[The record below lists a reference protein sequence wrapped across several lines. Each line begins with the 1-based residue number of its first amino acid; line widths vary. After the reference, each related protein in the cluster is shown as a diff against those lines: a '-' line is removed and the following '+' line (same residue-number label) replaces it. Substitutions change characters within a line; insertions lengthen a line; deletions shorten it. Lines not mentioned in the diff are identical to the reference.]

1 MFAAILNIVCMPI
14 KNSWQII
21 WTIMAHR
28 HLMAVCVV
36 CLLCAE
42 HLPCKEH
49 ILANSN
55 NNNIDSNDWKT
66 GNTDLSSKS
75 NYNYRLNSIIDVAA
89 ENYYDENRDKYKKER
104 RDEILSRK
112 KRHADHSHGVS
123 TSQHR
128 LEMPEVTKIHLDKI
142 IRQFSS
148 NQTTMNVHAFEDMI
162 TQLKLNYLFNLSKHN
177 TDHKSCMSEETFLM
191 KLTHMKDEHSHAGK
205 THDHSHAGNDHSYN
219 HSHEDHEHS
228 GDKESDDHE
237 GHTHSHEDH
246 LDHDHH
252 VDYDHHVDHDH
263 NVDHDHH
270 HDIELSSENMMSIC
284 PILLHYIINRD
295 TTLSENSCFDAAHF
309 NTKDTITPL
318 IEMEDRKLVWLYS
331 SISVFIVS
339 ACGLCGVIVV
349 PIMDK
354 QYYHLILQFL
364 VALAVGTMTGDTLLH
379 LLPHAMLP
387 LSPDQD
393 LHQSMMH
400 RGLIIFSCI
409 VFSYF
414 FERFIAT
421 IMEYRQRKEKNDKNP
436 KKHIRVVRESESN
449 SVNPTTC
456 KHKYSS
462 YPYCYDEINLEA
474 KEHNHELD
482 EKEEM
487 LSPKDK
493 DIVIIQNDTK
503 KINGLIHENS
513 NDIDNTTL
521 STSLDGSIESSA
533 LFNNVKQSGN
543 PVSNSASF
551 NAKTEEHDEEKL
563 TIILREHQ
571 TKHHGHSHT
580 HGHVHSP
587 PESLSAVAW
596 MVILGDGLHNFTDG
610 MAIGAAFSGSIAGG
624 FSTSLAVLC
633 HELPHELGDF
643 AVLLKAGMSPKKA
656 ICYNIL
662 TGVLC
667 VFGMITGVLVG
678 DTPEASQYI
687 FAGTAGL
694 FIYIALVDMMPEL
707 TSSHGKEGNC
717 MLVQCSLQFS
727 GMLIGLLSMLFIAI
741 YEHDLMEVF
750 TKSSS

>member
-1 MFAAILNIVCMPI
+1 MAMSF
-14 KNSWQII
+14 WQVT

-49 ILANSN
+49 VLSNSN
-55 NNNIDSNDWKT
+55 INNIDSIDWKN
-66 GNTDLSSKS
+66 GNNDLSKS
-75 NYNYRLNSIIDVAA
+75 NYNYQINSIIDVAA
-89 ENYYDENRDKYKKER
+89 GNYYDENIDKYKKEK

-112 KRHADHSHGVS
+112 KRHGDHSHSVP
-123 TSQHR
+123 TQQR
-128 LEMPEVTKIHLDKI
+128 LEMPEVTKVHLEKT
-142 IRQFSS
+142 IRQFSN

-162 TQLKLNYLFNLSKHN
+162 TQLKLNYLFNLTLHN
-177 TDHKSCMSEETFLM
+177 SDHKTCMTEETFLM
-191 KLTHMKDEHSHAGK
+191 KLTHFKEDN
-205 THDHSHAGNDHSYN
+205 TDHSHEGR
-219 HSHEDHEHS
+219 SHEKHDHMHGETDDDEH
-228 GDKESDDHE
+228 DDH
-237 GHTHSHEDH
+237 GLKHD
-246 LDHDHH
+246 DHDHH
-252 VDYDHHVDHDH
+252 
-263 NVDHDHH
+263 HH

-284 PILLHYIINRD
+284 PILLYYIINRD
-295 TTLSENSCFDAAHF
+295 TTLSQNSCFDPSHF
-309 NTKDTITPL
+309 NTEDTTVTKL

-331 SISVFIVS
+331 TLSVLIVS

-387 LSPDQD
+387 LTPDQD
-393 LHQSMMH
+393 LHRSMMH
-400 RGLIIFSCI
+400 RGLIIFACI

-421 IMEYRQRKEKNDKNP
+421 IMEYRQKKEKKDKNP
-436 KKHIRVVRESESN
+436 KKHIRVVRESEST

-474 KEHNHELD
+474 KEHNHDHD

-493 DIVIIQNDTK
+493 DIIILHNDTK
-503 KINGLIHENS
+503 KVNGLIHENS

-551 NAKTEEHDEEKL
+551 NAKIEEHDDEKL
-563 TIILREHQ
+563 TTTIILREHQ
-571 TKHHGHSHT
+571 SKHHGHSHT

-667 VFGMITGVLVG
+667 VFGMIAGVLVG

-727 GMLIGLLSMLFIAI
+727 GMLIGLLCMLFIAI
-741 YEHDLMEVF
+741 YEDELMEVF
-750 TKSSS
+750 N